1 MFLYRS
7 TSIVQLI
14 RRGLLVMALL
24 LVFGQL
30 VAVISVDRLT
40 RQSGRAVYDAAEAL
54 HNSQQLATAIALME
68 RSARQY
74 NVVRDENFY
83 RVYIEHRQQFLQYAE
98 TLLTKP
104 LDDRQRA
111 ALQSLAEREKDIFRE
126 LRSARPG
133 SATAREAIDG
143 FWFLNTIGRTILTES
158 QEYIGRE
165 VKRIQEAAAE
175 AKRQLMVQ
183 AAAFIAA
190 ALILAMLYSR
200 WINRPLRQLEQA
212 IDKLGK
218 GNLTEA
224 IQVRAGPRDLHQL
237 GRELEGLRQRL
248 LSLEQQKALMLRNFS
263 HELKTPLAT
272 IREGIELLKDQ
283 VPGRLNRDQDDI
295 IDIVRGNS
303 VRLQK
308 LIEDLISLNVAQG
321 EAVSMSWQSV
331 GLQSVL
337 DEVLEE
343 QHLLAEGRGLRVN
356 RTFEAATVPGDRE
369 KLKTVFQNIVS
380 NAIKYSPDGGS
391 INVTLRRDTDHAIV
405 DVVDEGP
412 GVDPAERQKVFELF
426 YRGRRRSA
434 SEAKG
439 SGVGLTIAQSY
450 VRLHK
455 GKIEIVDVPRGAHLR
470 IALPLT
476 ETAGVNSF

>member
-1 MFLYRS
+1 MLLYRS

-14 RRGLLVMALL
+14 RRGLLVIALL

-40 RQSGRAVYDAAEAL
+40 RQSGRAVYDAAEGL
-54 HNSQQLATAIALME
+54 HNSQQLATEIALME

-74 NVVRDENFY
+74 NVIRDENFY
-83 RVYIEHRQQFLQYAE
+83 RVYLEHREQFLQYAQA
-98 TLLTKP
+98 LLAKP
-104 LDDRQRA
+104 LDDLQRSE
-111 ALQSLAEREKDIFRE
+111 LGSLIERERE
-126 LRSARPG
+126 LFRGLRAARPG
-133 SATAREAIDG
+133 SAEAQTAIDG
-143 FWFLNTIGRTILTES
+143 FWVLNTMGRTILTES
-158 QEYIGRE
+158 QEYIHGE
-165 VKRIQEAAAE
+165 VKRIQAAARD
-175 AKRQLMVQ
+175 AKRQLIVQ

-190 ALILAMLYSR
+190 ALILAVLYSR
-200 WINRPLRQLEQA
+200 WINRPIRRLEQA

-224 IQVRAGPRDLHQL
+224 IQVGAGPRDLHEL
-237 GRELEGLRQRL
+237 GRELEALRLRL
-248 LSLEQQKALMLRNFS
+248 LALEQQKALMLRNFS

-283 VPGRLNRDQDDI
+283 VPGRLNGEQEDI
-295 IDIVRGNS
+295 VEIVRGNS
-303 VRLQK
+303 VKLQK

-321 EAVSMSWQSV
+321 EQISMSWQPV
-331 GLQSVL
+331 GLQAVL

-343 QHLLAEGRGLRVN
+343 QRFLAEGRGLRVN
-356 RTFEAATVPGDRE
+356 RTFETATVPGDRE
-369 KLKTVFQNIVS
+369 KLKTVFQNVVS

-391 INVTLRRDTDHAIV
+391 INVTLRRETDHAIV
-405 DVVDEGP
+405 DVMDEGP

-426 YRGRRRSA
+426 YRGRRRPA
-434 SEAKG
+434 AQIKG
-439 SGVGLTIAQSY
+439 SGVGLTIAQTY

-455 GKIEIVDVPRGAHLR
+455 GKIEIIDVPRGAHLR

-476 ETAGVNSF
+476 GEAA